1 MRVEAERNQAAMLR
15 AGLQLAFSFEDGDA
29 GPLGSDQRPGNV
41 EAVLRQELVQ
51 VVAGDAARNIGEA
64 RPDQVRVGVAE
75 TAQACVDLA
84 AAASGSDDG
93 GQLLLGGPA
102 NAHAGSIVEENVE
115 RLDVFD
121 RLAAEQGMD
130 AAGVVADHAAQ
141 GATAVGR
148 WVGGERKLM
157 QIGRESRRERVEIS

>member
-1 MRVEAERNQAAMLR
+1 MLR
-15 AGLQLAFSFEDGDA
+15 AGFRLAFSFEDGDA
-29 GPLGSDQRPGNV
+29 GPFGSDQRPGNV

-64 RPDQVRVGVAE
+64 RPDQVRVGG
-75 TAQACVDLA
+75 AQAAQAWLDLA

-93 GQLLLGGPA
+93 SQLILGGSA
-102 NAHAGSIVEENVE
+102 NAHAGSVVEENVE

-148 WVGGERKLM
+148 RVGCESKLM
-157 QIGRESRRERVEIS
+157 RLGLQAQGVKDDAGLNAGGTRGGV